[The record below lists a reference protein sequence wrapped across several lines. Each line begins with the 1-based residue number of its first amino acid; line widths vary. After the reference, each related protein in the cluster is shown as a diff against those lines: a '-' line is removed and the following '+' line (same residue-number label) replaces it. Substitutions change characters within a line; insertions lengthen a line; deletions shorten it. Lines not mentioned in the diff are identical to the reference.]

1 MRFALALVFLGVVL
15 FATRWLWRFA
25 LRPKHAQATNSPVR
39 SAMDKLSRWL
49 AFAVASLVTLI
60 LGVLVLKILLIAGEE

>member
-25 LRPKHAQATNSPVR
+25 LRPKHVQNVDMPVR
-39 SAMDKLSRWL
+39 SAIDKLSRWL
-49 AFAVASLVTLI
+49 ALAVALVVTLI
-60 LGVLVLKILLIAGEE
+60 LGVLVLKILLVAGDE